1 MNSVINILAKNP
13 ERSNCKSRMNHLL
26 TKDERVFLSKEML
39 KMICCEISCMQIDKY
54 LHVYTDSSGRF
65 IKNLSSEYGIKI
77 VNQSFG
83 YLSKKIY
90 TALNT
95 NKDKYTKR
103 IVIGADIPSLS
114 VNEINDCIKSL
125 DYCDLVIGPSKDN
138 GFYLVGTKNQA
149 HECFQAMELNDIL
162 IDDVIDICHNQKI
175 EYKLIRQLN
184 DIDTPNDLLK
194 L

>member
-54 LHVYTDSSGRF
+54 LHVYPDSSGRF
-65 IKNLSSEYGIKI
+65 IKNLSSEYEIKI

-162 IDDVIDICHNQKI
+162 IDDVINICHNQKI

>member
-13 ERSNCKSRMNHLL
+13 ERSNCKSRMNDLL

-39 KMICCEISCMQIDKY
+39 KMICYEISSIQIDKY
-54 LHVYTDSSGRF
+54 LHVYPDSSGCF
-65 IKNLSSEYGIKI
+65 IKNLSSEYEIKI

-162 IDDVIDICHNQKI
+162 IDDVINILS
-175 EYKLIRQLN
+175 LIH
-184 DIDTPNDLLK
+184 I
-194 L
+194 

>member
-54 LHVYTDSSGRF
+54 LHVYPDSSGRF
-65 IKNLSSEYGIKI
+65 IKNLSSEYGIRI

-162 IDDVIDICHNQKI
+162 IDDIITICHNQKI

>member
-39 KMICCEISCMQIDKY
+39 KMICYEISSIQIDKY
-54 LHVYTDSSGRF
+54 LHVYPDSSGCF
-65 IKNLSSEYGIKI
+65 IKNLSSEYEIKI

-114 VNEINDCIKSL
+114 VNEINDCIKSVSYTHL
-125 DYCDLVIGPSKDN
+125 TLP
-138 GFYLVGTKNQA
+138 TKA
-149 HECFQAMELNDIL
+149 
-162 IDDVIDICHNQKI
+162 
-175 EYKLIRQLN
+175 
-184 DIDTPNDLLK
+184 
-194 L
+194 

>member
-39 KMICCEISCMQIDKY
+39 KMICYEISSIQIDKY
-54 LHVYTDSSGRF
+54 LHICPDSSGCF
-65 IKNLSSEYGIKI
+65 IKKLSSEYGLKI

-83 YLSKKIY
+83 HLSKKIY
-90 TALNT
+90 TALKT
-95 NKDKYTKR
+95 NKDKYTNR

-162 IDDVIDICHNQKI
+162 IDDVINICHNKKI
-175 EYKLIRQLN
+175 EYKLIRELN

>member
-1 MNSVINILAKNP
+1 L
-13 ERSNCKSRMNHLL
+13 
-26 TKDERVFLSKEML
+26 
-39 KMICCEISCMQIDKY
+39 Y
-54 LHVYTDSSGRF
+54 LYPNTSGDF
-65 IKNLSSEYGIKI
+65 VKNLSYDYGIETLDQPI
-77 VNQSFG
+77 G
-83 YLSKKIY
+83 PLSKKIY

-138 GFYLVGTKNQA
+138 GFYLVGAKNQA

-162 IDDVIDICHNQKI
+162 IDDVINICHNQKI
-175 EYKLIRQLN
+175 EYKLIRELN

>member
-13 ERSNCKSRMNHLL
+13 ERSNCKSRMSHLL

-39 KMICCEISCMQIDKY
+39 KMICNEISNIQIDKY
-54 LHVYTDSSGRF
+54 LHVYPDSSGRF
-65 IKNLSSEYGIKI
+65 IKNLSSEYGIRI

-138 GFYLVGTKNQA
+138 GFYLVGTKDQA

-162 IDDVIDICHNQKI
+162 TDDVINICHNQKI
-175 EYKLIRQLN
+175 EYKLIRELN

>member
-1 MNSVINILAKNP
+1 M
-13 ERSNCKSRMNHLL
+13 
-26 TKDERVFLSKEML
+26 
-39 KMICCEISCMQIDKY
+39 
-54 LHVYTDSSGRF
+54 
-65 IKNLSSEYGIKI
+65 
-77 VNQSFG
+77 
-83 YLSKKIY
+83 SKKIY
-90 TALNT
+90 TALNA

-125 DYCDLVIGPSKDN
+125 NYCDLVIGPSKDN

-162 IDDVIDICHNQKI
+162 IDDVINICHNQKI
-175 EYKLIRQLN
+175 EYKFIRQLN

>member
-1 MNSVINILAKNP
+1 M
-13 ERSNCKSRMNHLL
+13 
-26 TKDERVFLSKEML
+26 
-39 KMICCEISCMQIDKY
+39 
-54 LHVYTDSSGRF
+54 
-65 IKNLSSEYGIKI
+65 
-77 VNQSFG
+77 
-83 YLSKKIY
+83 SKKIY

-138 GFYLVGTKNQA
+138 GFYLVGAKNQA

-162 IDDVIDICHNQKI
+162 IDDVINICHNQKI
-175 EYKLIRQLN
+175 EYKLIRELK

>member
-13 ERSNCKSRMNHLL
+13 ERSNCKSRMIHLL

-39 KMICCEISCMQIDKY
+39 KMICNEISNIQIDKY
-54 LHVYTDSSGRF
+54 LHVYPDSSGCF

-95 NKDKYTKR
+95 NKDRYTKR
-103 IVIGADIPSLS
+103 ILIGADIPSLS

-138 GFYLVGTKNQA
+138 GFYLVGAKNQA

-162 IDDVIDICHNQKI
+162 IDDVINICHNQKI
-175 EYKLIRQLN
+175 EYKLIRELN